1 MSKYISVAS
10 HYMIYEVPDETF
22 EVLPTGMKTSPSY
35 LVLETMVLNG
45 QAKRIGSVGMAEV
58 GLDGPDI
65 IEDDEEPP
73 EGMGPWLE
81 EEDED

>member
-10 HYMIYEVPDETF
+10 HYTIYEVPDETF

-35 LVLETMVLNG
+35 LVLELMVANG
-45 QAKRIGSVGMAEV
+45 QAKRVGNVGMSPMEFEEILEEE
-58 GLDGPDI
+58 GD
-65 IEDDEEPP
+65 EDPP